1 MVRVFLDPFIDFFR
15 FMVEASQLD
24 EPKKSPALI
33 ESAFQLYLGFTLG
46 GVKVP
51 CNCRELVL
59 EVAPKQRY
67 EHA

>member
-1 MVRVFLDPFIDFFR
+1 MVA
-15 FMVEASQLD
+15 ASQLD
-24 EPKKSPALI
+24 EPKKSSALI

-59 EVAPKQRY
+59 EVGA
-67 EHA
+67 